1 MTRGPAEPER
11 ITPPRLG
18 EGAGADLFTRLPII
32 GRRLPPPG
40 SPRMI
45 ALTAASILALVGV
58 AWLFRSAGGILLLGG
73 IVGVL
78 VVAGVASAQTALR
91 PIAALGRAACPLGL
105 AVLVLIAA
113 GTVQSPPLLQLAV
126 GLAGLL
132 VGWYGLI
139 EREWDAPDNPL
150 RDQDATAA
158 QSLRQG
164 LAQVAQV
171 ALLPVVLAA
180 ALVFAA
186 IPLLDVLEQTSQIST
201 VLFVLA
207 VLLLAFAVVLR
218 LIGYASSRLRAV
230 VTVALALALA
240 RLGMEAG
247 LFPGHDTL
255 ADAVPWLTADL
266 LLLVAG
272 VSLIVVA
279 LAEVATT
286 AVLGRDAAEGSV
298 SGWRTRV
305 AVQLETPVVRRSITD
320 RLGAYGL
327 VASALAA
334 LALLLAVVAAT
345 TAGGAKEQFD
355 RATLEPIR
363 PDTPARAPGQVADDL
378 ELARMYSP
386 VLVFTE
392 DQRWSPV
399 KVDAYLAAA
408 KIKDWEGRVYAAP
421 AVDKLPR
428 ECPGIVPKPCYS
440 LTIECESASD
450 DCAMGR
456 DATVGEAR
464 QDEAVYVRVERR
476 DERERRTRFDAGSPN
491 PFDDVGPYGRRTRFL
506 VQYWYF
512 YPYDEWVAPVLGGQ
526 FKQRHEADWE
536 AVTIGLDDAGPV
548 FVAYSEHCGG
558 TWSEWH
564 DVRVANT
571 RRPRLRPL
579 VAVAEGSQ
587 ANYRVAEDRRAP
599 DWGKCAG
606 VPADTLTLVSY
617 ASNIRDRT
625 DSKWSWTPAD
635 HLLVTSET
643 PPMSFLGHWA
653 PYSRTTLENFRKGQA
668 LGRDQRGP
676 ATPTL
681 QSLWREPMRTIFGNA
696 NWRRE

>member
-11 ITPPRLG
+11 ITPQRLG
-18 EGAGADLFTRLPII
+18 EGAAADLIARLPIV

-40 SPRMI
+40 SARMV
-45 ALTAASILALVGV
+45 ALTAASVLALVGV

-78 VVAGVASAQTALR
+78 VVAGVASARAALR
-91 PIAALGRAACPLGL
+91 PVAGLGRAASPLGL
-105 AVLVLIAA
+105 AVLVFIAA

-126 GLAGLL
+126 GLGTLLIGWFGLTQ
-132 VGWYGLI
+132 W
-139 EREWDAPDNPL
+139 EWDARGNPL
-150 RDQDATAA
+150 RRPDASASQT
-158 QSLRQG
+158 LRQG
-164 LAQVAQV
+164 LAQAP
-171 ALLPVVLAA
+171 LLPVILTA
-180 ALVFAA
+180 ALVFTV
-186 IPLLDVLEQTSQIST
+186 IPLLGLLEASIEIST
-201 VLFVLA
+201 VLFVVAVVLLVFA
-207 VLLLAFAVVLR
+207 VLLR
-218 LIGYASSRLRAV
+218 LVGYADTRMRAV
-230 VTVALALALA
+230 VALALALALA
-240 RLGMEAG
+240 RLAMEGG
-247 LFPGHDTL
+247 LLPGHEALT
-255 ADAVPWLTADL
+255 DALPWVTADL

-272 VSLIVVA
+272 LTLVVIA
-279 LAEVATT
+279 LAEVATSALLT
-286 AVLGRDAAEGSV
+286 RDAAEGTFL
-298 SGWRTRV
+298 GRRARL
-305 AVQLETPVVRRSITD
+305 AVQLEAPVVRRSVTD
-320 RLGAYGL
+320 RIGAYGL
-327 VASALAA
+327 LASALAA
-334 LALLLAVVAAT
+334 LALLSAVVAAT

-355 RATLEPIR
+355 EVTLEPIR
-363 PDTPARAPGQVADDL
+363 PGTPELAPGQVTDDL

-392 DQRWSPV
+392 DQRWSPT

-408 KIKDWEGRVYAAP
+408 KIKDWEGRMYAAP

-456 DATVGEAR
+456 DATAGEAR
-464 QDEAVYVRVERR
+464 RDEAVYVRVERR
-476 DERERRTRFDAGSPN
+476 DQRERRTRFDAGSPN
-491 PFDDVGPYGRRTRFL
+491 PFDDVGPYGESTRFL

-536 AVTIGLDDAGPV
+536 AVTIGLGDRGPL

-558 TWSEWH
+558 TWSEWN
-564 DVRVANT
+564 DIRVANF

-587 ANYRVAEDRRAP
+587 ANYRVAEERRAP

-617 ASNIRDRT
+617 ASNLRDRT
-625 DSKWSWTPAD
+625 DSKWSWTPAE

-643 PPMSFLGHWA
+643 PPMSFLGRWG
-653 PYSRTTLENFRKGQA
+653 PFSRTTLENFRKGQS
-668 LGRDQRGP
+668 LGKDQAGP

-681 QSLWREPMRTIFGNA
+681 QPLWREPMRTIFRNP

>member
-1 MTRGPAEPER
+1 
-11 ITPPRLG
+11 
-18 EGAGADLFTRLPII
+18 
-32 GRRLPPPG
+32 
-40 SPRMI
+40 MI
-45 ALTAASILALVGV
+45 ALTLASVLALVGV
-58 AWLFRSAGGILLLGG
+58 AWVFRSAGGILLLGG

-78 VVAGVASAQTALR
+78 VVAGVASARTALR

-105 AVLVLIAA
+105 AILVFVAA

-126 GLAGLL
+126 GLGSLL

-150 RDQDATAA
+150 RTPDATAA
-158 QSLRQG
+158 QTLRQG

-171 ALLPVVLAA
+171 ALLPVILTA

-186 IPLLDVLEQTSQIST
+186 IPLLDVLEERTEIST
-201 VLFVLA
+201 VLFILA
-207 VLLLAFAVVLR
+207 AVLLAFAVVLR
-218 LIGYASSRLRAV
+218 LIGYARTRLRAV
-230 VTVALALALA
+230 MTVALALALA
-240 RLGMEAG
+240 RLAMEGG

-255 ADAVPWLTADL
+255 SDALPWLTADL
-266 LLLVAG
+266 LLLFAG
-272 VSLIVVA
+272 LTLVVVA

-286 AVLGRDAAEGSV
+286 ALLTRDAAEGSV
-298 SGWRTRV
+298 AGRRTRL
-305 AVQLETPVVRRSITD
+305 AVQLEAPVVRRSLTD

-334 LALLLAVVAAT
+334 LALLLSVVAAT

-355 RATLEPIR
+355 ALTLEPIE
-363 PDTPARAPGQVADDL
+363 PGTPTRAPGRVADDL
-378 ELARMYSP
+378 QLARMYSP

-392 DQRWSPV
+392 DQRWSPT

-408 KIKDWEGRVYAAP
+408 KIKDWEARMYAAP

-456 DATVGEAR
+456 DATVGELR
-464 QDEAVYVRVERR
+464 RDEAVYVRVERR
-476 DERERRTRFDAGSPN
+476 EQRERRARFDAGSPN
-491 PFDDVGPYGRRTRFL
+491 PFDNIGPYGTATKFL
-506 VQYWYF
+506 LQYWYF

-536 AVTIGLDDAGPV
+536 AVTIGLDDAGPL

-558 TWSEWH
+558 TWSEWG
-564 DVRVANT
+564 DIRVANT
-571 RRPRLRPL
+571 MRPRLHPL

-587 ANYRVAEDRRAP
+587 ANYRVAVDRRAP

-625 DSKWSWTPAD
+625 DSKWSWTPAE

-643 PPMSFLGHWA
+643 PPMSFLGRWG
-653 PYSRTTLENFRKGQA
+653 PFSRTTLENFRKGQS
-668 LGRDQRGP
+668 LGKDQPGP

-681 QSLWREPMRTIFGNA
+681 QPLWREPMRTIFRNP

>member
-1 MTRGPAEPER
+1 
-11 ITPPRLG
+11 
-18 EGAGADLFTRLPII
+18 
-32 GRRLPPPG
+32 
-40 SPRMI
+40 MI
-45 ALTAASILALVGV
+45 ALTLASVLALVGV
-58 AWLFRSAGGILLLGG
+58 AWVFRSAGGILLLGG

-78 VVAGVASAQTALR
+78 VVAGVASARTALR

-105 AVLVLIAA
+105 AILVFVAA

-126 GLAGLL
+126 GLGSLL

-150 RDQDATAA
+150 RTPDATAA
-158 QSLRQG
+158 QTLRQG

-171 ALLPVVLAA
+171 ALLPVILTA

-186 IPLLDVLEQTSQIST
+186 IPLLDVLEERTEIST
-201 VLFVLA
+201 VLFILA
-207 VLLLAFAVVLR
+207 AVLLAFAVVLR
-218 LIGYASSRLRAV
+218 LIGYARTRLRAV
-230 VTVALALALA
+230 MTVALALALA
-240 RLGMEAG
+240 RLAMEGG

-255 ADAVPWLTADL
+255 SDALPWLTADL
-266 LLLVAG
+266 LLLFAG
-272 VSLIVVA
+272 LTLVVVA

-286 AVLGRDAAEGSV
+286 ALLTRDAAEGSV
-298 SGWRTRV
+298 AGRRTRL
-305 AVQLETPVVRRSITD
+305 AVQLEAPVVRRSLTD

-334 LALLLAVVAAT
+334 LALLLSVVAAT

-355 RATLEPIR
+355 ALTLEPIE
-363 PDTPARAPGQVADDL
+363 PGTPTRAPGRVADDL
-378 ELARMYSP
+378 QLARMYSP

-392 DQRWSPV
+392 DQRWSPT

-408 KIKDWEGRVYAAP
+408 KIKDWEARMYAAP

-456 DATVGEAR
+456 DATVGELR
-464 QDEAVYVRVERR
+464 RDEAVYVRVERR
-476 DERERRTRFDAGSPN
+476 EQRERRARFDAGSPN
-491 PFDDVGPYGRRTRFL
+491 PFDNIGPYGTATKFL
-506 VQYWYF
+506 LQYWYF

-536 AVTIGLDDAGPV
+536 AVTIGLDDAGPL

-558 TWSEWH
+558 TWSEWG
-564 DVRVANT
+564 DIRVANT
-571 RRPRLRPL
+571 MRPRLHPL

-587 ANYRVAEDRRAP
+587 ANYRVAEERRAP

-625 DSKWSWTPAD
+625 DSKWSWTPAE

-643 PPMSFLGHWA
+643 PPMSFLGRWG
-653 PYSRTTLENFRKGQA
+653 PFSRTTLENFRKGQS
-668 LGRDQRGP
+668 LGKDQPGP

-681 QSLWREPMRTIFGNA
+681 QPLWREPMRTIFRNP

>member
-1 MTRGPAEPER
+1 MR
-11 ITPPRLG
+11 
-18 EGAGADLFTRLPII
+18 
-32 GRRLPPPG
+32 
-40 SPRMI
+40 
-45 ALTAASILALVGV
+45 ALTVFSVLTLVGV
-58 AWLFRSAGGILLLGG
+58 AWVFRSAGGILLLGG

-78 VVAGVASAQTALR
+78 VVAGVASARTALR

-105 AVLVLIAA
+105 AVLVFVAA
-113 GTVQSPPLLQLAV
+113 GTVQSPPLLQLAA
-126 GLAGLL
+126 GLVSLL

-150 RDQDATAA
+150 RDPDATAA

-171 ALLPVVLAA
+171 ALLPVILAA

-186 IPLLDVLEQTSQIST
+186 IPLLDVLEENTQIST

-207 VLLLAFAVVLR
+207 VVLLAFAVVLR
-218 LIGYASSRLRAV
+218 LIGYASTRLRAV
-230 VTVALALALA
+230 VTLALALALA
-240 RLGMEAG
+240 RLGMEGG

-255 ADAVPWLTADL
+255 SDALPWITADR

-272 VSLIVVA
+272 LSLVVVA

-286 AVLGRDAAEGSV
+286 ALLTRDSADGV
-298 SGWRTRV
+298 SGRRARL
-305 AVQLETPVVRRSITD
+305 AVQCEAPVVRRSLTD

-327 VASALAA
+327 VASGLAA

-355 RATLEPIR
+355 ALTLEPIK
-363 PDTPARAPGQVADDL
+363 PGTPAVAPGQVTDDL

-392 DQRWSPV
+392 DQRWSPI

-408 KIKDWEGRVYAAP
+408 RIKDWEGRVYAAP

-450 DCAMGR
+450 ECAMGR
-456 DATVGEAR
+456 NATVGEAR

-476 DERERRTRFDAGSPN
+476 EDRERPRPAEPERRPDAGSPN
-491 PFDDVGPYGRRTRFL
+491 PFDNVGAYGAATKIL

-512 YPYDEWVAPVLGGQ
+512 YPYDEWLAPILGGQ

-536 AVTIGLDDAGPV
+536 AVTIGLGDAGPL

-558 TWSEWH
+558 TWSEWR
-564 DVRVANT
+564 DIRVANT
-571 RRPRLRPL
+571 MRPRLRPL

-587 ANYRVAEDRRAP
+587 ANYRVAEERRAP

-606 VPADTLTLVSY
+606 VPANTLTLVSY

-625 DSKWSWTPAD
+625 DSKWSWTPTE

-643 PPMSFLGHWA
+643 PPMSFLGRWA
-653 PYSRTTLENFRKGQA
+653 PYSRTTLENFRKGQS
-668 LGRDQRGP
+668 LGKDQGGP

-681 QSLWREPMRTIFGNA
+681 QPLWREPMRTIFRNA
-696 NWRRE
+696 NWRKE

>member
-1 MTRGPAEPER
+1 MV
-11 ITPPRLG
+11 
-18 EGAGADLFTRLPII
+18 
-32 GRRLPPPG
+32 
-40 SPRMI
+40 
-45 ALTAASILALVGV
+45 ALTLASVLALVGV
-58 AWLFRSAGGILLLGG
+58 AWVFRSAGGILLLGG

-78 VVAGVASAQTALR
+78 VVAGVASARTALR

-105 AVLVLIAA
+105 AVLVFVAA

-126 GLAGLL
+126 GLASLL

-139 EREWDAPDNPL
+139 EWEWDAPDNPL
-150 RDQDATAA
+150 RDPGATAA

-171 ALLPVVLAA
+171 ALLPVILTA

-186 IPLLDVLEQTSQIST
+186 IPLLDVLEERTEIST

-207 VLLLAFAVVLR
+207 AVLLAFAVVLR
-218 LIGYASSRLRAV
+218 LIGYARTRLRAV
-230 VTVALALALA
+230 VTLALALALA
-240 RLGMEAG
+240 RLAMEGG

-255 ADAVPWLTADL
+255 SDALPWLTADL

-272 VSLIVVA
+272 LSLVFVA

-286 AVLGRDAAEGSV
+286 ALLTRDAAEGSV
-298 SGWRTRV
+298 VGRRTRL
-305 AVQLETPVVRRSITD
+305 AVQLESPVVRRSLTD

-334 LALLLAVVAAT
+334 LALLLSVVAAT
-345 TAGGAKEQFD
+345 TTGGAKEQFD
-355 RATLEPIR
+355 ALTLEPIE
-363 PDTPARAPGQVADDL
+363 PGTPTLAPGQVTDDL
-378 ELARMYSP
+378 QLARMYSP

-399 KVDAYLAAA
+399 KVDAYLTAAR
-408 KIKDWEGRVYAAP
+408 IKDWEGRMYAAP

-456 DATVGEAR
+456 DATVGELR
-464 QDEAVYVRVERR
+464 RDEAVYVRVERR
-476 DERERRTRFDAGSPN
+476 EERERPGPTAQAEPTEPRFDAGSPN
-491 PFDDVGPYGRRTRFL
+491 PFDNIGVYGPSTKFL

-536 AVTIGLDDAGPV
+536 AVTIGLDDAGPL

-558 TWSEWH
+558 TWSEWG
-564 DVRVANT
+564 DIRVANT
-571 RRPRLRPL
+571 MRPRLHPL

-587 ANYRVAEDRRAP
+587 ANYRVAEERRAP

-606 VPADTLTLVSY
+606 VPANTLTLVSY

-625 DSKWSWTPAD
+625 DSKWSWTPAE
-635 HLLVTSET
+635 HVLVTSET
-643 PPMSFLGHWA
+643 PPMSFLGRWA
-653 PYSRTTLENFRKGQA
+653 PFSRTTLENFRKGQS
-668 LGRDQRGP
+668 LGKDQAGP

-681 QSLWREPMRTIFGNA
+681 QPLWREPMRTIFGNA
-696 NWRRE
+696 NWRQE